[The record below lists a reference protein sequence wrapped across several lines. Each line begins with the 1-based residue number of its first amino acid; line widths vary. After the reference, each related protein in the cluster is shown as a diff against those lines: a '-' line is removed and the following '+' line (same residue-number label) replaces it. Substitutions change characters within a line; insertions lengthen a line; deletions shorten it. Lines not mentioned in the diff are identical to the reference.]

1 MALKNNLPTF
11 TRTLTAFCLVLF
23 IFLFLP
29 DSLSNLSIYLKY
41 LLLAGI
47 IGLLLMYNEVLGS
60 LSISPDQEIGVK
72 PTEPEN
78 VIGSDSKTTGALYEN
93 LNLLV
98 LSTVKA
104 LNPKYESA
112 VYMIDPESQVFSL
125 QISNSDS
132 FLNSIQVSNAMIGT
146 LLKGTSVV
154 YQKDNGEAWNDLFE
168 SKTWRG
174 SECVIGSPISL
185 HGITAGFVLTKIGHF
200 SDLTDSDKSVLTSL
214 GKYISYGLENLETL
228 EKHIIGEDNKARILD
243 LLANLNIKSDETRIL
258 DQFKYLIRTVFHYDR
273 LTVSLQIENDSNAII
288 KLVDGVED
296 EFLKNSEFPV
306 NGSLHGI
313 PIVNGETIIS
323 QNWHE
328 SHPNFSRFSSSEPES
343 DIKSVLGVPI
353 LIAGES
359 KGSLF
364 MERLTGRPYTDSD
377 QKTLDLLGRVLG
389 SSLYWLIEY
398 EKIYQNATHDGLSK
412 LLNHQTY
419 KDRFAEEIQRAK
431 RFQHH
436 MAVLIFDLDK
446 FKRINDTLG
455 HPYGDYVIQTVAKIM
470 SKNVRTVDVVA
481 RYGGEEFAIILINT
495 TAKMAMVVAQRIV
508 NNIAD
513 YPFSMDGSEVTMT
526 ISGGMAEYPT
536 HSEDMKELIKLSDQA
551 MYDAK
556 QKGGNGI
563 LIHGYEENATIV
575 GD

>member
-228 EKHIIGEDNKARILD
+228 EKHIMGEDNKARILD
-243 LLANLNIKSDETRIL
+243 LLANLNIKSDETQIL

-328 SHPNFSRFSSSEPES
+328 SHPNFSRFSSSEPAS

-389 SSLYWLIEY
+389 SSLYWVIEY
-398 EKIYQNATHDGLSK
+398 KKIYQNATHDGLSK

-455 HPYGDYVIQTVAKIM
+455 HPYGDYVIKTVAKIM

-536 HSEDMKELIKLSDQA
+536 HSEDMKELIQLSDQA

-563 LIHGYEENATIV
+563 LIHGYEEKATIG

>member
-78 VIGSDSKTTGALYEN
+78 VIGSHSKTTGALYEN

-243 LLANLNIKSDETRIL
+243 LLANLNIKSDETQIL

-377 QKTLDLLGRVLG
+377 QKTLDLLGQVLG

>member
-1 MALKNNLPTF
+1 
-11 TRTLTAFCLVLF
+11 
-23 IFLFLP
+23 
-29 DSLSNLSIYLKY
+29 
-41 LLLAGI
+41 
-47 IGLLLMYNEVLGS
+47 
-60 LSISPDQEIGVK
+60 
-72 PTEPEN
+72 
-78 VIGSDSKTTGALYEN
+78 
-93 LNLLV
+93 
-98 LSTVKA
+98 
-104 LNPKYESA
+104 
-112 VYMIDPESQVFSL
+112 
-125 QISNSDS
+125 
-132 FLNSIQVSNAMIGT
+132 MIGT

-228 EKHIIGEDNKARILD
+228 EKHIMGEDNKARILD
-243 LLANLNIKSDETRIL
+243 LLANLNIKSDETQIL

-353 LIAGES
+353 LIDGES

-536 HSEDMKELIKLSDQA
+536 HSEDMKELIQLSDQA